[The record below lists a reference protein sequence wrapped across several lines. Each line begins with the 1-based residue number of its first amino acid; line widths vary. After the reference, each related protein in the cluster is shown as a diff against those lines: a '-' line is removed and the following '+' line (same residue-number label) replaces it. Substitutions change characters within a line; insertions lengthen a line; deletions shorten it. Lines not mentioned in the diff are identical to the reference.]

1 MIYSSACEYAIRAAT
16 HLALR
21 YDEELVKVREISES
35 EEIPAPF
42 LASVLQRL
50 VMAGIL
56 RSARGPTGGYS
67 LSRPP
72 SEISLYDIR
81 EAVDGT
87 ADLEGCGVGLG
98 RCSDDMPCP
107 LHDTWKPVRT
117 RIREYLKQ
125 TDLAQVAD
133 ALAAKRALIRSPE

>member
-1 MIYSSACEYAIRAAT
+1 
-16 HLALR
+16 
-21 YDEELVKVREISES
+21 VKLREISEA

-42 LASVLQRL
+42 LASIFQRL
-50 VMAGIL
+50 VLAGLL

-72 SEISLYDIR
+72 SEITLYDIR
-81 EAVDGT
+81 KAVDGI

-117 RIREYLKQ
+117 HIRDYLQK
-125 TDLAQVAD
+125 TDLAQVAG
-133 ALAAKRALIRSPE
+133 ALATKRKLLKIRN